1 MNESIFVN
9 AGDLF
14 TRRVLKEHSKGT
26 QVTFR
31 HSKGTLRAH
40 ERHLGTRALKVLV
53 HTGTLTLEEDL
64 DNKAF
69 KAFGH
74 SRYLI

>member
-1 MNESIFVN
+1 MKPLWMS
-9 AGDLF
+9 LF
-14 TRRVLKEHSKGT
+14 SVMLATFLLEGHSKGI
-26 QVTFR
+26 R
-31 HSKGTLRAH
+31 RAH
-40 ERHLGTRALKVLV
+40 ERHLGSWALKVLV

-74 SRYLI
+74 SSYLI